1 MEIMQK
7 QEFNDLKIEQQI
19 QYINSLLEKGYTLT
33 KACKNIG
40 IARSTVGKRFVK
52 EGYKYNEVLHKY
64 CKNNANVE
72 EVITPKEITL
82 ENTLQKQDNINNAN
96 IMQNTLT
103 EIMPVL
109 LEMVD
114 WYKNKSSLEE
124 RVIDVETI
132 EINLNAKEL
141 GGAISTHSLRCYES
155 AYIEFQKTCEQY
167 QGYKKQ
173 DLLSAALLEFAKKY
187 RK

>member
-7 QEFNDLKIEQQI
+7 QEFNNLKIEQQI
-19 QYINSLLEKGYTLT
+19 QYINNLLEEGYTLT
-33 KACKNIG
+33 KACKSIG
-40 IARSTVGKRFVK
+40 IARSTIGGRFSK
-52 EGYKYNEVLHKY
+52 EGYKYNEILHLY

-72 EVITPKEITL
+72 EVIKPKEITL

-109 LEMVD
+109 LEMVE
-114 WYKNKSSLEE
+114 WYKNKNNLEE
-124 RVIDVETI
+124 RAIDLEPI

-155 AYIEFQKTCEQY
+155 AYVEFQKTCEQY
-167 QGYKKQ
+167 KGYKKQ
-173 DLLSAALLEFAKKY
+173 DLLSSALLEFAKKY

>member
-1 MEIMQK
+1 MGIMQK
-7 QEFNDLKIEQQI
+7 QEFNNLKIEQQI
-19 QYINSLLEKGYTLT
+19 QYINNLLEEGYTLT
-33 KACKNIG
+33 KSCKSIG
-40 IARSTVGKRFVK
+40 IARSTIGGRFSK
-52 EGYKYNEVLHKY
+52 EGYKYNEILHKY
-64 CKNNANVE
+64 CKDNANVE
-72 EVITPKEITL
+72 EVIKPKEI
-82 ENTLQKQDNINNAN
+82 TLQKQDNINNAN

-109 LEMVD
+109 LEMVK

-167 QGYKKQ
+167 KGYKKQ

>member
-7 QEFNDLKIEQQI
+7 QEFNNLKTEQQI
-19 QYINSLLEKGYTLT
+19 QYINSLLEEGYTLT

-52 EGYKYNEVLHKY
+52 EGYKYNDVLHKY
-64 CKNNANVE
+64 CKDNADVE
-72 EVITPKEITL
+72 EVINPKEI
-82 ENTLQKQDNINNAN
+82 TLQKQDNINNAN

-109 LEMVD
+109 LEMVE
-114 WYKNKSSLEE
+114 WYKNKNNLEE
-124 RVIDVETI
+124 RAIDLEPI

-155 AYIEFQKTCEQY
+155 AYVEFQKTCEQY
-167 QGYKKQ
+167 KGYKKQ
-173 DLLSAALLEFAKKY
+173 DLLSSALLEFAKKY

>member
-7 QEFNDLKIEQQI
+7 QEFNNLKIEQQI
-19 QYINSLLEKGYTLT
+19 QYINSLLEEGYTLT

-52 EGYKYNEVLHKY
+52 EGYKYNDVLHKY
-64 CKNNANVE
+64 CKDNADVE
-72 EVITPKEITL
+72 EVINPKEI
-82 ENTLQKQDNINNAN
+82 TLQKQDNINNAN

-109 LEMVD
+109 LEMVN
-114 WYKNKSSLEE
+114 WYKNKNNLEE
-124 RVIDVETI
+124 RAIDVEPI

-155 AYIEFQKTCEQY
+155 AYVEFQKTCQQY
-167 QGYKKQ
+167 KGYKKQ